1 MKIIIVLLILFMSF
15 LIHAQNAPDGYQLKW
30 SDEFNTQSLDTTE
43 WFYRETK
50 RGDISICVP
59 KNVSIEDSML
69 RIDMLIENYGDF
81 PQTCGGVISK
91 RNFKYGYFE
100 TAVKVDGGDGWHE
113 AFWTSY
119 SNGRNYLSQD
129 PITISRSE
137 IDGLEHYCTHNINEF
152 SYGIIEWWDGGNQSI
167 YREKHS
173 TPHDLNDTL
182 YTWAFEFTPDYFNFF
197 FDGKVIATIN
207 SNRIPK
213 NDFFIWLSSIGIRMA
228 SKNGVCFFDYFR
240 YYDIDFDSQ
249 EYKQRKELFTKN
261 LSIR

>member
-1 MKIIIVLLILFMSF
+1 MIKVLRYGVLIVNNETHQLLKF
-15 LIHAQNAPDGYQLKW
+15 LEKDEYAPPDGK
-30 SDEFNTQSLDTTE
+30 S
-43 WFYRETK
+43 
-50 RGDISICVP
+50 VP
-59 KNVSIEDSML
+59 MPINAGVYILEPEIFSFIEPNKNVSIEDSMI